1 MSGGGLSKESMRILS
16 NTDLLGGPSGGVGKP
31 DCPICGGVG
40 YLRQNVPVGD
50 PNFGRITPCV
60 CMQGLLQSQASER
73 LYRFSNLDR
82 LKHMTFES
90 FSPRGRVALSPI
102 AQKSLEQAYN
112 LAHSFAQTRDGWLL
126 LEGGFGCGKTH
137 LAAAIANFSAEHGIP
152 TMFLTAPDL
161 LDWLRASFEG
171 TDERFSTRFE
181 EIRQVPLLVIDDFG
195 TQNTTPWAQEKLFQL
210 LDFRYVNESPTVITT
225 NLRLEEIE
233 GRIRS
238 RLADTEHVNQVRIL
252 APDYRQPVQKNRSTE
267 LSSLYLH
274 SRQTFGT
281 FDFPREDTRLTPEE
295 SKSLRVALDHS
306 VKMARSPSGWL
317 VLMGPFGSG
326 KTHLAAAIANYWEA
340 EGSLSLFVV
349 VPDLL
354 DYLRSTFNPSSPISY
369 DRLFEEIRSAN
380 LLVLDDLGAQNATPW
395 AREKLFQLLNH
406 RYNAELA
413 TVVTTSVDLGEID
426 PRIRTRLLDKR
437 LCTIC
442 GITAPPFHGIKP
454 SAASPVK
461 KMRRAKG

>member
-1 MSGGGLSKESMRILS
+1 MRILS
-16 NTDLLGGPSGGVGKP
+16 SIDGPDDRPIGAGKP

-40 YLRQNVPVGD
+40 FLRKDVPVSD
-50 PNFGRITPCV
+50 PEFGRITPCA

-102 AQKSLEQAYN
+102 AQKSLEQAFN
-112 LAHSFAQTRDGWLL
+112 LAHSFAQTRSGWLL

-137 LAAAIANFSAEHGIP
+137 LAAAIANFSAGHGIP

-171 TDERFSTRFE
+171 NDDRFSQRFE
-181 EIRQVPLLVIDDFG
+181 EIRQVPLLILDDFG
-195 TQNTTPWAQEKLFQL
+195 TQNATSWAQEKLFQL
-210 LDFRYVNESPTVITT
+210 LDYRYVNESPTVITT

-238 RLADTEHVNQVRIL
+238 RLSDSEHVSRVRII
-252 APDYRQPVQKNRSTE
+252 APDYRQPMKEFGSTE
-267 LSSLYLH
+267 LSTLYLH
-274 SRQTFGT
+274 ARQTFET
-281 FDFPREDTRLTPEE
+281 FSAREGERLTPEE
-295 SKSLRVALDHS
+295 SKSLRTALEYS
-306 VKMARSPSGWL
+306 RRMADSPAGWL
-317 VLMGPFGSG
+317 VMLGPFGSG
-326 KTHLAAAIANYWEA
+326 KTHLAAAIANHQETK
-340 EGSLSLFVV
+340 GIPSLFVV

-354 DYLRSTFNPSSPISY
+354 DYLRSTFNPSSPVSY
-369 DRLFEEIRSAN
+369 DRLFEEIRSTN

-413 TVVTTSVDLGEID
+413 TVITSSADLGEID
-426 PRIRTRLLDKR
+426 ARVRTRLLDKR
-437 LCTIC
+437 LCTVC
-442 GITAPPFHGIKP
+442 GITAPPFHGSKP
-454 SAASPVK
+454 EGAAK
-461 KMRRAKG
+461 RARKAKG

>member
-1 MSGGGLSKESMRILS
+1 MRTLSSTELPE
-16 NTDLLGGPSGGVGKP
+16 PSAIGAGKP

-40 YLRQNVPVGD
+40 YLRKDVPLGD
-50 PNFGRITPCV
+50 PEFGRISPCV

-82 LKHMTFES
+82 LKHMTFDS
-90 FSPRGRVALSPI
+90 FSPHGRFAFSPI

-112 LAHSFAQTRDGWLL
+112 LAHSFARTRNGWLL

-171 TDERFSTRFE
+171 NDERFSQRFE
-181 EIRQVPLLVIDDFG
+181 EIRQVPLLIIDDFG
-195 TQNTTPWAQEKLFQL
+195 TQNATPWSQEKLFQL
-210 LDFRYVNESPTVITT
+210 LDYRYVNESPTVITT
-225 NLRLEEIE
+225 NLRLEEID

-238 RLADTEHVNQVRIL
+238 RLSDTERVSRVRIL
-252 APDYRQPVQKNRSTE
+252 APDYRQPVKEFGATE
-267 LSSLYLH
+267 LSTLYLH
-274 SRQTFGT
+274 SRQTFET
-281 FDFPREDTRLTPEE
+281 FSLRAGEALTPDQA
-295 SKSLRVALDHS
+295 KSLRVALEHS
-306 VKMARSPSGWL
+306 RRMAEEPHGWL
-317 VLMGPFGSG
+317 VLQGQSGSG
-326 KTHLAAAIANYWEA
+326 KTHLAAAIANHREA
-340 EGSLSLFVV
+340 AGFPAQFVV

-354 DYLRSTFNPSSPISY
+354 DHLRSSFDPASPVSY
-369 DRLFEEIRSAN
+369 DRMFEDIRSAN

-406 RYNAELA
+406 RYNAELV
-413 TVVTTSVDLGEID
+413 TVITTTIPLENQD
-426 PRIRTRLLDKR
+426 PQIRTRLLDQR

-442 GITAPPFHGIKP
+442 GISAPPFHGSKP
-454 SAASPVK
+454 EAGVK
-461 KMRRAKG
+461 RPRKGKG

>member
-1 MSGGGLSKESMRILS
+1 MRILS
-16 NTDLLGGPSGGVGKP
+16 NTEEPGGPPIGAGRP

-40 YLRQNVPVGD
+40 YLRQNVPVRD
-50 PNFGRITPCV
+50 PNFGRVTPCACV
-60 CMQGLLQSQASER
+60 QGALQSRASER

-90 FSPRGRVALSPI
+90 FSPRGRFALSPI

-137 LAAAIANFSAEHGIP
+137 LAAAIANFSSEHGIP

-171 TDERFSTRFE
+171 NDDRFSQRFE

-195 TQNTTPWAQEKLFQL
+195 TQNATPWAQEKLFQL
-210 LDFRYVNESPTVITT
+210 LDFRYVNQTPTVITT

-238 RLADTEHVNQVRIL
+238 RLADTERVNRVRIF
-252 APDYRQPVQKNRSTE
+252 APDYRQPVKELGSAE
-267 LSSLYLH
+267 LSTLNLH
-274 SRQTFGT
+274 TRQTFAS
-281 FDFPREDTRLTPEE
+281 FSPRENEHLTPEE
-295 SKSLRVALDHS
+295 SKSMRVALDHS
-306 VKMARSPSGWL
+306 RRMAESPLGWL
-317 VLMGPFGSG
+317 VLLGSYGCG
-326 KTHLAAAIANYWEA
+326 KTHLAAAIANHREA
-340 EGSLSLFVV
+340 TGFPSLFVV

-354 DYLRSTFNPSSPISY
+354 DYLRSTFNPSSPVSY
-369 DRLFEEIRSAN
+369 DRSFEEIRSSH

-395 AREKLFQLLNH
+395 AREKLFQVLNH
-406 RYNAELA
+406 RYNAELP
-413 TVVTTSVDLGEID
+413 TVITTSVDLAEID
-426 PRIRTRLLDKR
+426 PRVRTRLLDKR

-442 GITAPPFHGIKP
+442 GITAPPFHGSKP
-454 SAASPVK
+454 EAPAAK
-461 KMRRAKG
+461 KVRRARG

>member
-1 MSGGGLSKESMRILS
+1 MRILS
-16 NTDLLGGPSGGVGKP
+16 NTDLPGGPRIGAGRP

-40 YLRQNVPVGD
+40 YLRQDVPVGD
-50 PNFGRITPCV
+50 PNFGRVTPCACV
-60 CMQGLLQSQASER
+60 QGVLQSQASER
-73 LYRFSNLDR
+73 LYRFSNMDR

-171 TDERFSTRFE
+171 NDDRFSQRFE
-181 EIRQVPLLVIDDFG
+181 EIRQVPLLILDDFG
-195 TQNTTPWAQEKLFQL
+195 TQNATPWAQEKLFQL
-210 LDFRYVNESPTVITT
+210 LDFRYVNKSPTVITT

-238 RLADTEHVNQVRIL
+238 RLADTERVNRVRIF
-252 APDYRQPVQKNRSTE
+252 APDYRQPVKEFGSTE
-267 LSSLYLH
+267 LSTLYLH
-274 SRQTFGT
+274 SRQTFAS
-281 FDFPREDTRLTPEE
+281 FSLREGEHLTPDE
-295 SKSLRVALDHS
+295 SRSLHVALTHS
-306 VKMARSPSGWL
+306 RKMADSPLGWL
-317 VLMGPFGSG
+317 VLQGPSGCG
-326 KTHLAAAIANYWEA
+326 KTHLAAAIANHQESM
-340 EGSLSLFVV
+340 GFPSQFVV

-354 DYLRSTFNPSSPISY
+354 DHLRSTFDPSSSVSY
-369 DRLFEEIRSAN
+369 DRMFEDIRSCN

-413 TVVTTSVDLGEID
+413 TVITTTITIGDQD
-426 PRIRTRLLDKR
+426 PRVRTRLLDKR

-442 GITAPPFHGIKP
+442 GISAPPFHGSKP
-454 SAASPVK
+454 EAAAAKKLRRVK
-461 KMRRAKG
+461 G

>member
-1 MSGGGLSKESMRILS
+1 MPTLS
-16 NTDLLGGPSGGVGKP
+16 NTDLPEERSLGAGKP
-31 DCPICGGVG
+31 GCPICGGVG
-40 YLRQNVPVGD
+40 YLRRDVPVGD
-50 PNFGRITPCV
+50 PEFGRITPCV
-60 CMQGLLQSQASER
+60 CMQGILQSRASER
-73 LYRFSNLDR
+73 LYRFSNLER
-82 LKHMTFES
+82 LKHMTFDS

-112 LAHSFAQTRDGWLL
+112 LAYAFAQTRSGWLL

-137 LAAAIANFSAEHGIP
+137 LAAAIANFSAQHGIP
-152 TMFLTAPDL
+152 TMFITAPDL

-171 TDERFSTRFE
+171 TDEGFTRRFE
-181 EIRQVPLLVIDDFG
+181 EIRQVPLLIIDDFG
-195 TQNTTPWAQEKLFQL
+195 TQNATPWAQEKLFQL

-238 RLADTEHVNQVRIL
+238 RLADTERVNRVRIL
-252 APDYRQPVQKNRSTE
+252 APDYRQPVKEFASTE
-267 LSSLYLH
+267 LSTLNLH
-274 SRQTFGT
+274 SRQTFVS
-281 FDFPREDTRLTPEE
+281 FSMREDEHLTSED

-306 VKMARSPSGWL
+306 RKMAESPVGWF
-317 VLMGPFGSG
+317 VLLGPFGCG
-326 KTHLAAAIANYWEA
+326 KTHLAAAIANHQEA
-340 EGSLSLFVV
+340 MGFPSLFVV

-413 TVVTTSVDLGEID
+413 TVITTSVDLAEID

-442 GITAPPFHGIKP
+442 GITAPPFHGSKP
-454 SAASPVK
+454 EGAGGK
-461 KMRRAKG
+461 KTRKAKA

>member
-1 MSGGGLSKESMRILS
+1 MRILS
-16 NTDLLGGPSGGVGKP
+16 STDLPEPVNIGPGKP
-31 DCPICGGVG
+31 DCPICGGLG
-40 YLRQNVPVGD
+40 YVQQDVPVGD
-50 PNFGRITPCV
+50 PDFGRITPCI
-60 CMQGLLQSQASER
+60 CMQGILQSRASER
-73 LYRFSNLDR
+73 LYRFSNLER
-82 LKHMTFES
+82 LKHMTFET
-90 FSPRGRVALSPI
+90 FSPHGRVALSPI

-112 LAHSFAQTRDGWLL
+112 LAYTFTQTRDGWLL

-171 TDERFSTRFE
+171 TDDRFSERFE
-181 EIRQVPLLVIDDFG
+181 EIRRVPLLVLDDFG
-195 TQNTTPWAQEKLFQL
+195 TQNATPWAQEKLFQL
-210 LDFRYVNESPTVITT
+210 LDYRYVNETPTVITT

-238 RLADTEHVNQVRIL
+238 RLADTERVNRVRIL
-252 APDYRQPVQKNRSTE
+252 APDYRQPVKEYGTTE
-267 LSSLYLH
+267 LSTLYLH
-274 SRQTFGT
+274 ARQTLASFSL
-281 FDFPREDTRLTPEE
+281 REGEHLSPEE
-295 SKSLRVALDHS
+295 SKSLRVALEHS
-306 VKMARSPSGWL
+306 RKMAESPTGWL
-317 VLMGPFGSG
+317 VLLGSFGCG
-326 KTHLAAAIANYWEA
+326 KTHLAAAIANHQEA
-340 EGSLSLFVV
+340 MGFPSLFVV

-354 DYLRSTFNPSSPISY
+354 DYLRSTFNPSSPVSY
-369 DRLFEEIRSAN
+369 DRLFEEIRSSN

-413 TVVTTSVDLGEID
+413 TVVTTSIDLAEMD

-442 GITAPPFHGIKP
+442 GITAPPFHGSKP
-454 SAASPVK
+454 PAAPAK
-461 KMRRAKG
+461 KARRGKA

>member
-1 MSGGGLSKESMRILS
+1 MRILS
-16 NTDLLGGPSGGVGKP
+16 NTDLPGDAPAGAGRE

-40 YLRQNVPVGD
+40 YLRKNVPVGD
-50 PNFGRITPCV
+50 PDFGRITPCI
-60 CMQGLLQSQASER
+60 CMQGRLQSQASER
-73 LYRFSNLDR
+73 LYRFSNMDR

-90 FSPRGRVALSPI
+90 FSPRGRIALSPI

-112 LAHSFAQTRDGWLL
+112 LAHSFAQTRSGWLF

-171 TDERFSTRFE
+171 HDERFSQRFE
-181 EIRQVPLLVIDDFG
+181 EIRRVPLLILDDFG
-195 TQNTTPWAQEKLFQL
+195 TQNATPWAQEKIFQL

-225 NLRLEEIE
+225 NLPLEEIE

-238 RLADTEHVNQVRIL
+238 RLADTYRVNRVRIV
-252 APDYRQPVQKNRSTE
+252 APDYRQADKEYGSAE
-267 LSSLYLH
+267 LSTLYLH
-274 SRQTFGT
+274 ARQS
-281 FDFPREDTRLTPEE
+281 FDSFSLRESERLTPEE
-295 SKSLRVALDHS
+295 SKSLRISLEHS
-306 VKMARSPSGWL
+306 RRMANSPVGWL
-317 VLMGPFGSG
+317 VLLGSYGCG
-326 KTHLAAAIANYWEA
+326 KTHLAAAIANHREA
-340 EGSLSLFVV
+340 LGFPSLFVV

-354 DYLRSTFNPSSPISY
+354 DYLRSTFNPASPVSY
-369 DRLFEEIRSAN
+369 DRLFDEIRSAN
-380 LLVLDDLGAQNATPW
+380 LLVLDDMGAQNATPW

-413 TVVTTSVDLGEID
+413 TVITTSIDLAEID
-426 PRIRTRLLDKR
+426 PRVRTRLLDKR

-442 GITAPPFHGIKP
+442 GITAPPFHGSKP
-454 SAASPVK
+454 ESAAGKKTRRVK
-461 KMRRAKG
+461 G